1 MTKRKKKNNR
11 RRLIFILLGV
21 LAVLVVV
28 ASLSRKGDD
37 LKTKVVT
44 EKVQKRTITETVSA
58 AGRIFP
64 EIEVKIASD
73 VSGEVVALFVEE
85 GDSVTKGQLLCRV
98 KPDVY
103 QSALERAIA
112 AQNSS
117 KAQLANAKSQIKQV
131 EASLL
136 QMQAQY
142 DNAKIAHNRNVQLL
156 KDGAV
161 AQIDVDNSLAALKSA
176 NANLKSAEANIEAVK
191 QSAEAARFTV
201 KSAEATVKEAKTNL
215 NQTSIYAPTSGIISK
230 LNIEAGERVVGT
242 LQMSGTEILRIAN
255 MKFMEVQVDVS
266 ENDVLRVG
274 KGDEA
279 EIEVDA
285 YIGRKF
291 KGTVME
297 IANTAQESVTGGFS
311 ADQVTNFTVKVRL
324 NRDSYKDLISKTRKY
339 PFRPG
344 MSASVDIKTKTRA
357 DVLTLPVPAVTQRED
372 EDDKKKDK
380 KAKNE
385 DDVQTVVFMFGAD
398 TVSLRTVEV
407 GIQDD
412 EYIEITDGL
421 KDGEEVVVG
430 PYQAVARDL
439 KAGEKVEKV
448 KEDELYGK
456 KKKDK

>member
-1 MTKRKKKNNR
+1 MTKRKKNR
-11 RRLIFILLGV
+11 RRNLILLLVGV
-21 LAVLVVV
+21 ILVMAVV

-37 LKTKVVT
+37 IKTKVIT
-44 EKVQKRTITETVSA
+44 EKVQKRTLTESVSA

-85 GDSVTKGQLLCRV
+85 GDSVTKGQLLCRI

-103 QSALERAIA
+103 QSALERAVA

-117 KAQLANAKSQIKQV
+117 QAQLANAKSQIKQV
-131 EASLL
+131 EANLL
-136 QMQAQY
+136 QMEAQY
-142 DNAKIAHNRNVQLL
+142 DNAKLAHERNVQLL
-156 KDGAV
+156 KEGAI
-161 AQIDVDNSLAALKSA
+161 AQIDVDNSLAAMKTASA
-176 NANLKSAEANIEAVK
+176 NYKAAEANIEAVK

-266 ENDVLRVG
+266 ENDVLRVT

-297 IANTAQESVTGGFS
+297 IANTAQEGATGGFS
-311 ADQVTNFTVKVRL
+311 SDQVTNFTVKVRL
-324 NRDSYKDLISKTRKY
+324 NRDSYMDLVSKRRKY

-344 MSASVDIKTKTRA
+344 MSASVDIKTKTKT
-357 DVLTLPVPAVTQRED
+357 DILTLPVPAVTQRE
-372 EDDKKKDK
+372 EEKKGEAK
-380 KAKNE
+380 KVSND
-385 DDVQTVVFMFGAD
+385 DDVKTVVFMFSAD
-398 TVSLRTVEV
+398 TVSMRVVTV

-412 EYIEITDGL
+412 EFIEIISGL
-421 KDGEEVVVG
+421 KAGEEVITG

-439 KAGEKVEKV
+439 KSGMEVQKV
-448 KEDELYGK
+448 KESELYDIK
-456 KKKDK
+456 KK